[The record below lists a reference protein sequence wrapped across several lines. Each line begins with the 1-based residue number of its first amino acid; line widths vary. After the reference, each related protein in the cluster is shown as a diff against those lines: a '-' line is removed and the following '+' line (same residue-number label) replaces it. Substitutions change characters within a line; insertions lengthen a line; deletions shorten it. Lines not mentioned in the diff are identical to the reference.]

1 MNLLFFLCFASSLS
15 SDMFVIS
22 QDFETIYIRKREH
35 WNAYTTEY
43 FIDVDA
49 IIAMLENDGKVVV
62 DQEHMMRVLYGCM
75 HCPNCGT
82 SLGNVGDVKRHI
94 KTGCLE
100 RILPPKFKAQPPTQ
114 STACDGFPE
123 GKTRSSSRERNR
135 KYLVKSRSR
144 SRSRSRSE
152 SRKHLY
158 SSSSDSDS
166 DVRSRGRRRHHH
178 HHSRRHRRSQS
189 SFSSSASSSGSSSD
203 SESGDRGG
211 SGSRTAR
218 HDGEGNHRHS
228 HRH

>member
-1 MNLLFFLCFASSLS
+1 
-15 SDMFVIS
+15 MFVIS

-100 RILPPKFKAQPPTQ
+100 RILPPKFKAQPLTQ

>member
-1 MNLLFFLCFASSLS
+1 MQDFLCFASSLS

-100 RILPPKFKAQPPTQ
+100 RILPPKFKAQPLTQ

-135 KYLVKSRSR
+135 KYLVKSR

-203 SESGDRGG
+203 SESSDRGG

>member
-1 MNLLFFLCFASSLS
+1 
-15 SDMFVIS
+15 MFVIS

-49 IIAMLENDGKVVV
+49 IIAMLENNGKVVV

-123 GKTRSSSRERNR
+123 GKTRSSGRERNR

-144 SRSRSRSE
+144 SRSRSRNE

-166 DVRSRGRRRHHH
+166 DARSRGRRRHHR

-203 SESGDRGG
+203 SESSDRGR
-211 SGSRTAR
+211 SRSRRRSAR
-218 HDGEGNHRHS
+218 YDGEGNHRHS
-228 HRH
+228 RRH